1 MGFALDLGSQASKM
15 FDQPSVIIRSF
26 ASKSLS
32 LQCSSE
38 SPG

>member
-1 MGFALDLGSQASKM
+1 MGFALGLGSTGQEM
-15 FDQPSVIIRSF
+15 FEQPSVIIRSF